1 MNSVRYLPGFN
12 GIPSILGSHEFF
24 YGLFLLGQ
32 FTQTFFT
39 FFFGSNNF
47 EATPR
52 LHEFQT
58 YPINL
63 YIIPDITHS
72 LKNTSN

>member
-24 YGLFLLGQ
+24 YGLILLGQ

-47 EATPR
+47 EATPK
-52 LHEFQT
+52 LHDFQR
-58 YPINL
+58 YPTEASLEISHRG
-63 YIIPDITHS
+63 IRMPDI
-72 LKNTSN
+72 